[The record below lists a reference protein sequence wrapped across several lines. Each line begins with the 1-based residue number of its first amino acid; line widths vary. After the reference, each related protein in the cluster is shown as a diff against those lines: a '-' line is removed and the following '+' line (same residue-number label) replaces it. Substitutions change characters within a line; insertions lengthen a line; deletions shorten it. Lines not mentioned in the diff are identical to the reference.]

1 MMLYLTG
8 ANASLAKGSDNPQND
23 ASKSLGGYFSSTPAP
38 NAALNVLF
46 DMISSYTLEKKQKET
61 IALGLINQFDKAVK
75 NVELKIVTD
84 KDNIASFRIAAVA
97 VSSDNYRMES
107 ISNRYSEPL
116 SAEFHDASFYR
127 ASVDIEIKQYASSG
141 EEIALFP
148 FGVTFTVEK
157 EGWDGTWEAFEE
169 AFSNDETYEIKR
181 VSERVFRIGRRDET
195 VLEEP
200 LECSYV
206 TTEGFSAEFLG
217 ELSNKADNTVL
228 ISDRIEPKE
237 AVGLWIQRY
246 IKKSKYPTNEQL
258 LDDFKHHV
266 VKETVE
272 GVEIVLSYDLSES

>member
-1 MMLYLTG
+1 MLYLTG
-8 ANASLAKGSDNPQND
+8 ANASLAKGLDNPQND

-61 IALGLINQFDKAVK
+61 IALGLINQFDKAVE

-116 SAEFHDASFYR
+116 SAEFHDVFFYR

-148 FGVTFTVEK
+148 FGVTLTVEK

-169 AFSNDETYEIKR
+169 AFSNDETYGIKR

-200 LECSYV
+200 LKCSYV

-258 LDDFKHHV
+258 LEDFKHHV